1 MPRASLP
8 LGLIGLLFTSNSCHR
23 DPSAAAAKVPIP
35 VLVRAVQDA
44 ADIRGARYSGTI
56 EPATRM
62 DVSFKVG
69 GYVRELLQVKGQDG
83 KPRKVQ
89 EGDFVSAG
97 AALAVVRESEYQE
110 KVAAAKAEVA
120 KATANRNQ
128 AQLDYDRSM
137 KLVAL
142 NAVPVAEAD
151 TMTSRLASANAL
163 VQSAQAQASDAQL
176 LLADATVRAPID
188 GVVLKRAV
196 EAGMFVSPGISG
208 FVIADTKSVKFVF
221 GAPDVLL
228 DKLTLGTSLP
238 VHIDAVGGNVTGAIT
253 RIAPSADPKSR
264 VFEIEITI
272 PNADG
277 RLKPG
282 FVASLAVPGLT
293 QATSVIAL
301 PLTGVVRSLK
311 DPRGFAVFV
320 VTDESGKSVAHA
332 RDVTLGTVIGNEVQ
346 VLTGL
351 QKGERVVTMGA
362 TLLVDGARVRVL
374 PS

>member
-1 MPRASLP
+1 
-8 LGLIGLLFTSNSCHR
+8 
-23 DPSAAAAKVPIP
+23 
-35 VLVRAVQDA
+35 
-44 ADIRGARYSGTI
+44 
-56 EPATRM
+56 
-62 DVSFKVG
+62 
-69 GYVRELLQVKGQDG
+69 
-83 KPRKVQ
+83 
-89 EGDFVSAG
+89 
-97 AALAVVRESEYQE
+97 
-110 KVAAAKAEVA
+110 
-120 KATANRNQ
+120 
-128 AQLDYDRSM
+128 
-137 KLVAL
+137 
-142 NAVPVAEAD
+142 
-151 TMTSRLASANAL
+151 
-163 VQSAQAQASDAQL
+163 
-176 LLADATVRAPID
+176 
-188 GVVLKRAV
+188 
-196 EAGMFVSPGISG
+196 MFVSPGISG